1 MSSSLTRTVAQRAL
15 VLPRALVVPAQRTF
29 TTSLANQKTATESVK
44 DGLKKVDRVVSD
56 NIAIPAVDAV
66 AAARDIAKDGVDKIS
81 HSNPAAQAEELK
93 GQAKGKANEL
103 GGRAK
108 GAAKEA
114 EGKAKGAAEEFKQK
128 L

>member
-1 MSSSLTRTVAQRAL
+1 MCRCDPSNAGADHVNSNFL
-15 VLPRALVVPAQRTF
+15 
-29 TTSLANQKTATESVK
+29 
-44 DGLKKVDRVVSD
+44 
-56 NIAIPAVDAV
+56 

>member
-66 AAARDIAKDGVDKIS
+66 
-81 HSNPAAQAEELK
+81 
-93 GQAKGKANEL
+93 GK
-103 GGRAK
+103 
-108 GAAKEA
+108 
-114 EGKAKGAAEEFKQK
+114 
-128 L
+128 